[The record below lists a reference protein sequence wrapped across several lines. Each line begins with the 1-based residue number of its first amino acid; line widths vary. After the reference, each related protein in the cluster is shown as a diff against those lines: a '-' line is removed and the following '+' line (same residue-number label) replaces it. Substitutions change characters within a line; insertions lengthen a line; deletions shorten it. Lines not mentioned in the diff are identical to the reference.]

1 MGKSEGYIIAPS
13 CLWDGIANELE
24 TGMSLLIEEGKV
36 VRKGTLEQCREQS
49 PDAEVIRE
57 DVLILPGFIDAHD
70 HGRGISPTG
79 YGTYDAPLEMWLQD
93 LYKIPAVKHYTA
105 TYYDGLRLASSGVT
119 TVLHSHNPN
128 NFSNLYEECLDAA
141 KGYMDAGIRSVI
153 CPIFI
158 DQNKGIYAERDE
170 FIKSLPEE
178 TGKAFA
184 SGIHDKI
191 MDIDTYLKLIDSL
204 RETLKEEISEGLVE
218 IQLHPNGGQWCSDE
232 SLLRMKE
239 YAVSNGLKIHMHLLE
254 TKYQAIFAQ
263 KEWGCSF
270 IEHYEKIGFLGPW
283 LSCAHMIWITNKD
296 QELLKKYDVLPVN
309 NPSSNIRLRS
319 GIFPL
324 RGLVEKEAPVGL
336 GLDGCAFDD
345 DQDFLREMRTAFYN
359 IECVG
364 SGSIIPN
371 IVPLKM
377 ATVWGSKIA
386 DGRLSPGTL
395 VEGSDADMVCISLK
409 ELKKPYADD
418 FADVLDLLMHR
429 GCRETVQATYLKG
442 KKIYDKTET
451 RAKLE
456 EAEQMIVSEIETLR
470 REKPF
475 REIAWKKELISRVEE
490 FYKGWE
496 TEYENYSDCTNCAE
510 KKIHVCK

>member
-1 MGKSEGYIIAPS
+1 
-13 CLWDGIANELE
+13 
-24 TGMSLLIEEGKV
+24 
-36 VRKGTLEQCREQS
+36 
-49 PDAEVIRE
+49 
-57 DVLILPGFIDAHD
+57 
-70 HGRGISPTG
+70 
-79 YGTYDAPLEMWLQD
+79 
-93 LYKIPAVKHYTA
+93 
-105 TYYDGLRLASSGVT
+105 
-119 TVLHSHNPN
+119 
-128 NFSNLYEECLDAA
+128 
-141 KGYMDAGIRSVI
+141 
-153 CPIFI
+153 
-158 DQNKGIYAERDE
+158 
-170 FIKSLPEE
+170 
-178 TGKAFA
+178 
-184 SGIHDKI
+184 
-191 MDIDTYLKLIDSL
+191 
-204 RETLKEEISEGLVE
+204 
-218 IQLHPNGGQWCSDE
+218 
-232 SLLRMKE
+232 
-239 YAVSNGLKIHMHLLE
+239 
-254 TKYQAIFAQ
+254 
-263 KEWGCSF
+263 
-270 IEHYEKIGFLGPW
+270 
-283 LSCAHMIWITNKD
+283 MIWITNKD